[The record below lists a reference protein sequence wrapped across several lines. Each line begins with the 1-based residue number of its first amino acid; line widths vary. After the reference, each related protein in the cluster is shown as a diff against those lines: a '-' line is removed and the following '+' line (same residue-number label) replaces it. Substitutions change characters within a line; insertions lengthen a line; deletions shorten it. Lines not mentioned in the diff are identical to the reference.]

1 MDAAFEWMHRSV
13 GSSVQMDKVRRGK
26 SCSIEMDIVSLAT
39 APLFDVAAEV
49 WAGLPGRQSLRSA
62 WFVGQQRARGNN
74 GIGWMHAV
82 VPGSRLFSSGL
93 WLRRAEGAR

>member
-1 MDAAFEWMHRSV
+1 MGQVVLNRDGHRLV
-13 GSSVQMDKVRRGK
+13 GD
-26 SCSIEMDIVSLAT
+26 CSIV
-39 APLFDVAAEV
+39 DVAAEV